1 MSSGGPTRQSDSLAD
16 VVEML
21 LDKGVVIN
29 ADIVVSIGD
38 TELLG
43 VQLRAAIA
51 SFETAAEYGLE
62 FPDGTDMERVEAA
75 SGRSELPDE
84 TDSEQTTIEAVG
96 EEVVDA
102 AGDSDDQGEPGIRS
116 RPESEMEDE
125 AGEENEADED
135 GETEEVVEETNDDD

>member
-84 TDSEQTTIEAVG
+84 TDAEQTTIEAVG

-116 RPESEMEDE
+116 RPGSDEDE
-125 AGEENEADED
+125 DDEADED
-135 GETEEVVEETNDDD
+135 GETEEPEEVVEETNDDD

>member
-84 TDSEQTTIEAVG
+84 TDSEQTTIDAVG
-96 EEVVDA
+96 EEVTDA
-102 AGDSDDQGEPGIRS
+102 TGELEDQGEPGIRS
-116 RPESEMEDE
+116 RPESDTEDE
-125 AGEENEADED
+125 EDEADED
-135 GETEEVVEETNDDD
+135 GETEEPEEVVEETNDDD

>member
-1 MSSGGPTRQSDSLAD
+1 MSSGGPTRESDSLAD